1 VIVAASNVTTAL
13 IGVGGVAL
21 GVAAK
26 FAADEVAYIRGRR
39 RRLQVATLKCLD
51 RLEKLTKLDIRLVEA
66 HGGDYTYDKLGQDEK
81 KAVDNELWLL
91 GPDLDEYLAA
101 LAEAKPRDFNRHFEL
116 YGEIQPL
123 LSSRKLADLRNGAII
138 RELRKSVGLDLDDEI
153 AK

>member
-26 FAADEVAYIRGRR
+26 FAADEVTYVRGRR
-39 RRLQVATLKCLD
+39 RRLLVATLKCLD
-51 RLEKLTKLDIRLVEA
+51 RLEKLRKLDNRLVEA

-81 KAVDNELWLL
+81 KAVDDELWLL

-101 LAEAKPRDFNRHFEL
+101 LAEAKPRDFNRHFRL
-116 YGEIQPL
+116 YGEIKPV
-123 LSSRKLADLRNGAII
+123 LSSRKLAVLRDRAII
-138 RELRKSVGLDLDDEI
+138 RRLGESVGVELDDEI